1 MMPTSANSPMGPP
14 DQHYSPDNPAKG
26 DNMFGKKLSS
36 LFVISALTTS
46 NIRNWIRVADMDQL
60 EMVVLEGQV
69 IFIKIDNKY
78 LITKQ
83 FQGHRL
89 LSENASDNKVRQFLK
104 TVPAY
109 IVSMITTVL
118 VWSPH
123 TCHGHHSP
131 IMVTTV
137 LVGSPHSCP
146 GHFSPSMDHTTVLS
160 WSQQS

>member
-1 MMPTSANSPMGPP
+1 MKNMG
-14 DQHYSPDNPAKG
+14 
-26 DNMFGKKLSS
+26 S

-123 TCHGHHSP
+123 SCHGHHSP

-146 GHFSPSMDHTTVLS
+146 GHFSPSMDHHRPVMVTTVLV
-160 WSQQS
+160 W

>member
-1 MMPTSANSPMGPP
+1 M
-14 DQHYSPDNPAKG
+14 
-26 DNMFGKKLSS
+26 SS

-78 LITKQ
+78 QKTKQ

-109 IVSMITTVL
+109 IVSIIATVL
-118 VWSPH
+118 IWPPQFR
-123 TCHGHHSP
+123 HGHNSP
-131 IMVTTV
+131 NRVTT
-137 LVGSPHSCP
+137 LLSWSLYYG
-146 GHFSPSMDHTTVLS
+146 TVLS
-160 WSQQS
+160 WPAQS